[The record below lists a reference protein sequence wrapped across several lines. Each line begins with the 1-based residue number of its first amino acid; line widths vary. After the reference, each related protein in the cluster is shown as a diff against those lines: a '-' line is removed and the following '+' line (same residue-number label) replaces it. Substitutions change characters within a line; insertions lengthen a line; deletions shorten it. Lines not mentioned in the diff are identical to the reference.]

1 MHSNGE
7 GASEKSDT
15 AAVPIPEG
23 FVACPL
29 LEGIPVEHAER
40 LRLMLR
46 QKGMTTT
53 ATAFDTCAL
62 LTAVLLQPEVLLAQQ
77 MDLSLDDVN
86 ALYGHVSAALLRQ
99 SDFLASPT
107 SVASVLSCRHRHF
120 ISTGQQGLDGAL
132 RGGVGCG
139 LITEVTGAAGAGK
152 TALALSLA
160 MHAATHPKTDGRRV
174 RTLWITTDLSAFP
187 AAVAAEVLQWHLD
200 ARSCSGDEGGEN
212 VGNVLCNVAVTICPT
227 LAQLREYLPALRGHV
242 ARQTDLRL
250 VVIDNFTVLVRRSFP
265 GVENEVKER
274 HEAVAEL
281 MSVLKSL
288 AQEFCVAVVIATA
301 SGDELGHSFLHSVN
315 TRLRL
320 SQCLLEPRDALGV
333 QGEIQPR
340 VTRVLQLVK
349 SSAAAGCCFECEFD
363 GMRLTRAQPLDE
375 DAVLLF
381 EDAAMFGVDPLGHVK
396 LPTFVYC

>member
-7 GASEKSDT
+7 GAAEKSDT
-15 AAVPIPEG
+15 DAGPTPEG
-23 FVACPL
+23 FAACPL

-46 QKGMTTT
+46 QKGMV

-62 LTAVLLQPEVLLAQQ
+62 LTGVLLQPEVLLAQH
-77 MDLSLDDVN
+77 MNLSLDDVN

-99 SDFLASPT
+99 SDSLSSPT
-107 SVASVLSCRHRHF
+107 SVASALACRHRHF
-120 ISTGQQGLDGAL
+120 ISTGQRCLDDAL

-139 LITEVTGAAGAGK
+139 MIMEVTGASGTGK
-152 TALALSLA
+152 TALALGLA
-160 MHAATHPKTDGRRV
+160 MHAATHPKTDGRRA

-187 AAVAAEVLQWHLD
+187 AAVAAEVLQWHLA
-200 ARSCSGDEGGEN
+200 ARSCSGDEGSEN
-212 VGNVLCNVAVTICPT
+212 VGNVLRNVAVRICST

-265 GVENEVKER
+265 GVEDEVKER

-281 MSVLKSL
+281 MNVLKSL
-288 AQEFCVAVVIATA
+288 AQEFRVAVVIATA
-301 SGDELGHSFLHSVN
+301 SGEELGHSFLHSVN

-320 SQCLLEPRDALGV
+320 AQCLLKPRDALGV
-333 QGEIQPR
+333 QGETQPR

-363 GMRLTRAQPLDE
+363 GMCLTRAQPLDE

-381 EDAAMFGVDPLGHVK
+381 EDAAQFGVDPLGHVT